1 MEINSQD
8 YTYILPEDRIAL
20 HPLKDR
26 DQSKLLVYKG
36 GVISHQKFSDLPNLL
51 PNNATLFFNDTRVIP
66 ARIYFTKGTGARIE
80 VFLLNPV
87 MDSQPVQVAMLA
99 TGGTNWLCT
108 IGNLKK
114 WKEGAPLTH
123 ERDGITLAATLKDSA
138 AGEVEFSWT
147 PSTLSFA
154 EIVEHFGHT
163 PLPPYLHREA
173 NEEDKNRYQTVYSHH
188 KGAVAAPTAGLHF
201 SKRVI
206 NQLVTNG
213 LVLDYLTLHVSAGTF
228 QPIKTANAFEHPMHA
243 EQIIISRQNIDN
255 LLLTNRKV
263 IAVGTTSMRTLESLY
278 WYGVKLLKGE
288 DTFNI
293 AQNEPY
299 LANQSIPTRKEALEA
314 VKEKMG
320 SQSTLMG
327 QTSIFMVPGYK
338 FRVCD
343 GLITNFHQ
351 PGSTL
356 MLLVAA
362 FVGSGWKSIYETALR
377 ENYRFLS
384 YGDSS
389 LLLPE

>member
-66 ARIYFTKGTGARIE
+66 ARIYFTKETGARIE

-87 MDSQPVQVAMLA
+87 MDSQPVQIAMQA
-99 TGGTNWLCT
+99 TGSAKWMCT

-201 SKRVI
+201 SEHVI
-206 NQLVTNG
+206 NQLITIG